1 VPETFA
7 VHTPEEL
14 QAVINRIDAGGAAN
28 LWANECWPTR
38 KGQRQG
44 YSITWSAR
52 ARSVRLAKPVADKKS
67 QRSSI
72 LR

>member
-1 VPETFA
+1 MYRNEERDDVLETFA

-38 KGQRQG
+38 KG
-44 YSITWSAR
+44 
-52 ARSVRLAKPVADKKS
+52 SV
-67 QRSSI
+67 Q
-72 LR
+72 